1 MNDIYQAYS
10 IDLTADEVRAA
21 YAEKYG
27 VEPKEVNRFEAPTKM
42 RGGATF
48 GYWYAGPLPENSKG
62 KVIYA

>member
-1 MNDIYQAYS
+1 MSDIYAAYTL
-10 IDLTADEVRAA
+10 DMTEAQVRAA

-27 VEPKEVNRFEAPTKM
+27 EPPKEVNRFEAPTKM

-62 KVIYA
+62 KVIYG